1 MLVVGYCRADP
12 VSASIPADLA
22 SQRSA
27 IIAEA
32 DRRGWTLVDA
42 VEDVAPG
49 HSLLQ
54 REGLDKALGAVE
66 SRAAKAI
73 IVTDMTRLSTSL
85 EDTAWLLHS
94 SKRRSWTLVSIV
106 EPVDTSDPRS
116 QPLVSVM
123 DSCSPVLAYVTF
135 DCAEPD
141 TLADFWAAATRS
153 RKEWTPEHGEYAV
166 VSDLSGRGPA
176 FWFNKVPEPKVAKN
190 RVHVCLNVYGLDEEA
205 GRLVGLGARV
215 AAEHS
220 SASGKSWV
228 VMQDPEGN
236 EFCLIAR

>member
-1 MLVVGYCRADP
+1 MRVVGYCRADP
-12 VSASIPADLA
+12 ASPGIPTDLA

-27 IIAEA
+27 ITAEA

-42 VEDVAPG
+42 FEDVTPG

-54 REGLDKALGAVE
+54 RGGLDGALGAVE
-66 SRAAKAI
+66 SRAAKAL
-73 IVTDMTRLSTSL
+73 IVTDMTRLCTSL

-94 SKRRSWTLVSIV
+94 SKRRSWTLVSIA

-116 QPLVSVM
+116 QPLLTVF
-123 DSCSPVLAYVTF
+123 DSYSPVLAYVTF

-141 TLADFWAAATRS
+141 ALADFWAAVTRS

-176 FWFNKVPEPKVAKN
+176 FWFNKVPEPKVVKN
-190 RVHVCLNVYGLDEEA
+190 RVHVCLNAHGLNEEVE
-205 GRLVGLGARV
+205 RIVGLGARL

-220 SASGKSWV
+220 SPSGKSWV